1 MNSILLFDSDFTS
14 PTTVRLTG
22 RRLAHVALVH
32 KAAAG
37 DTLKV
42 GLLGGKLGQGRVVLL
57 DDTAL
62 ELELTLDRDPPPP
75 LAATLV
81 VALPRPKS
89 MRRVL
94 HVAVTMGVKRVC
106 FVNSHRVDKS
116 YWQSPMLAEGKQRE
130 IVHLGLEQAVDTI
143 APKVSFHKR
152 LTWFVED
159 DLPALSRGCL
169 ALIAHP
175 PAANACPAQVGR
187 PLALAIGPEGGFVDY
202 EIEYFV
208 KAGFAAVSL
217 GPRILRVEEA
227 VPALLGRL
235 C

>member
-22 RRLAHVALVH
+22 RRFAHVTAVH
-32 KAAAG
+32 KAASG

-42 GLLGGKLGQGRVVLL
+42 GLLGGKLGSGRVVLL
-57 DDTAL
+57 DDKAL
-62 ELELTLDRDPPPP
+62 ELEVTLDRAPPPP
-75 LAATLV
+75 AAAALV

-106 FVNSHRVDKS
+106 FVNSYRVDKS
-116 YWQSPMLAEGKQRE
+116 YWQSPMLGEAKQRE
-130 IVHLGLEQAVDTI
+130 IVHLGLEQAVDTVL
-143 APKVSFHKR
+143 PVVSFHKR
-152 LTWFVED
+152 LKWFVED
-159 DLPALSRGCL
+159 DLPALVQGRL

-175 PAANACPAQVGR
+175 PAVSACPAQVGQ

-208 KAGFAAVSL
+208 KAGFQAVSL

-235 C
+235 L